1 MTKKIITMTN
11 NISDHYNKIYSGNK
25 TTFGTEPIPLVEK
38 VLEYIKSGKVIEF
51 GAGEGRNSLF
61 LASKGFQVVAVDISP
76 VAIEKINEKA
86 KIENIVLETK
96 VADIVQID
104 FVGPYDLMVC
114 TFTLHHLTREQ
125 AIKFIEKTKQSTKS
139 GGYNLI
145 TSFTQNGDFY
155 RKDPT
160 TGKFYLKEN
169 ELKDLYQDWEVLTY
183 FEKKAKAFAKNPDG
197 TPMVNVFA
205 GMIAKRI

>member
-1 MTKKIITMTN
+1 MTN
-11 NISDHYNKIYSGNK
+11 NISDHYDKIYSENK
-25 TTFGTEPIPLVEK
+25 TTFGIEPMPLVKK

-86 KIENIVLETK
+86 KAENIVLETK
-96 VADIVQID
+96 VANIVQVD

-114 TFTLHHLTREQ
+114 TFTLHHLTQEQ
-125 AIKFIEKTKQSTKS
+125 AIKFIEKMKQGTKS

-145 TSFTQNGDFY
+145 TSFSQNGDFY
-155 RKDPT
+155 QKDPT
-160 TGKFYLKEN
+160 TEKFYLKEN

-183 FEKKAKAFAKNPDG
+183 FEKEGKAFAKNLDG
-197 TPMVNVFA
+197 TSMVNVFA
-205 GMIAKRI
+205 GIIAKKV